1 MFCKYQSFSGFI
13 GLAVFYYS
21 AQPSCMTYHLKVALL
36 VRMRNVATL
45 TSYLIFPHLGS
56 KKRKQLQVISTGQIT
71 VGNQE
76 VVSQK
81 LPI

>member
-1 MFCKYQSFSGFI
+1 
-13 GLAVFYYS
+13 
-21 AQPSCMTYHLKVALL
+21 MTYHLKVALL

-45 TSYLIFPHLGS
+45 TSYLIFSHLGS